1 LTTEKSL
8 RITIE
13 TQSQLVIHLGSARFW
28 CEQCASEVEMVSLE
42 TTADVAQAKV
52 KAIQVL
58 VDNERL
64 HSSHSHGPV
73 RICLNS
79 LLKRLKKFV
88 DPKTLQRFVSDSDLK
103 EPS

>member
-1 LTTEKSL
+1 LTTERSL

-13 TQSQLVIHLGSARFW
+13 TQSQLVIGSARFW
-28 CEQCASEVEMVSLE
+28 CEHCASEVEMVSLE
-42 TTADVAQAKV
+42 TVAEVAQAEV

-64 HSSHSHGPV
+64 QSSHSHGPV

-88 DPKTLQRFVSDSDLK
+88 NPKTLQRFVSDSDLK